1 MCLLMQIDVFERVEV
16 KGRSQWEELE
26 REEELEE
33 VIEESE
39 SEGDSEQGSDS
50 GDD

>member
-1 MCLLMQIDVFERVEV
+1 MCVSSVQIEVFERVEV
-16 KGRSQWEELE
+16 KGRGQWEELE

-39 SEGDSEQGSDS
+39 SEGDSELGSDS
-50 GDD
+50 GD